1 MKRPL
6 PQWKTIS
13 FDDER
18 RTKPW
23 PLCFLLFLATFLSTV
38 LSAQETTVRGR
49 VTSADSALAG
59 VTVQVKG
66 TNNSTQTD
74 ENGRFSIN
82 APSNGTLIFTS
93 VGFTTREISVNN
105 RSTVDVPLLSSGGQ
119 QLNEVIVVGY
129 GTQRR
134 ATVTGSVS
142 TIKSEELLKTPSTTT
157 SGALVGK
164 IQGITA
170 RQPDARPGAQTNI
183 QIRNMGNPLY
193 VIDGVPADAG
203 QFNQLGVADVDNIS
217 ILKDASAAIYGLR
230 AANGVILVTTKKGR
244 TGGKADINISGYK
257 GYQDLTRLPHPPDAA
272 TYLRGLAWSNQNRG
286 IPNPTDLTP
295 ETIAKWEKGEPGF
308 QGYDYYKEIL
318 RPNVPQSYIN
328 ASASGGGPS
337 SRYYFSYSH
346 TDQDALIKDF
356 TFRRD
361 NFQANLE
368 SGLAKGLKLS
378 AQISGRI
385 EGRHQTGVPGLDD
398 YFNPLLS
405 IYSMWPTERPYANDN
420 PLYVNRTHNINVNP
434 ATYKEEF
441 TGYSQEDWRAIK
453 PIFSLQYDLPFG
465 LSAKGTYSYNYTTQR
480 LEEFEYTYNVY
491 DYTPASANSPEKY
504 TAVPGNQNPWRRKRD
519 QNISEQF
526 MQFQLNYNHK
536 FGDHTVSAVAAAE
549 RQELKSDW
557 FETGSL
563 PQNNTVAVVYFTD
576 QNRLDTRFNEEARAG
591 YIGRINYNYKN
602 KYLIE
607 GLGRYDG
614 SYLYAKG
621 SRFGLFPGLSLGWR
635 PLEEPFMKNGFG
647 SKLTDLKIR
656 ASYGE
661 TGSEIGSFNG
671 TAPVAPTAF
680 GYLVGYDYASGAG
693 SAVFNNTLIT
703 GVRPRGL
710 PTTTL
715 TWVTNISKNI
725 GIDFS
730 VMKNKLSGSI
740 DLFERKRTGLPA
752 PQYDVL
758 LPAEAGYSFPNQ
770 NLESDAIRGIEGVLT
785 FSNSTQR
792 GFTYTT
798 SINGTLAR
806 LKSISR
812 YKPRFGNSFNEWRTS
827 AENRWAN
834 PTFGLEVIGQ
844 FQSQEEIDNYPI
856 NNDGQNNRT
865 HLPGDL
871 KFADNNGDGIINN
884 LDERVIGYGYSTDGA
899 NPVQPLLSFGFNNNF
914 QYKGFSLQ
922 VDFSGASM
930 QTFERRFEAQVP
942 FQNNGAGVDY
952 LISDAWRRTDPFN
965 ANSAWTPGTY
975 PAVRKDVNHVS
986 LSNRSDFWMT
996 NISYVRLRNLELG
1009 YSLPKSLLQRF
1020 GVGGLRIYVHGTNLF
1035 SIDNMKEFG
1044 FDPEINA
1051 NNGIV
1056 YPQQRLYTFGFNLN
1070 L

>member
-1 MKRPL
+1 MKKRL
-6 PQWKTIS
+6 LNWKIVPS
-13 FDDER
+13 AKESR
-18 RTKPW
+18 AKPW
-23 PLCFLLFLATFLSTV
+23 KFCFLLFLATFLSTV
-38 LSAQETTVRGR
+38 LFAQSTVRGR
-49 VTSADSALAG
+49 VTSGDTALAG

-66 TNNSTQTD
+66 TTTSTQTD
-74 ENGRFSIN
+74 DNGRFSIS
-82 APSNGTLIFTS
+82 APSNGTLVFTS
-93 VGFTTREISVNN
+93 IGFTAREVGINN
-105 RSTVDVPLLSSGGQ
+105 RTTVDLTMQAAAGQ
-119 QLNEVIVVGY
+119 QLNDVVVVGY

-142 TIKSEELLKTPSTTT
+142 TIKSDELLKTPSTTT

-164 IQGITA
+164 IQGITT

-183 QIRNMGNPLY
+183 QVRNMGNPLY

-244 TGGKADINISGYK
+244 TGAKADINISGYT
-257 GYQDLTRLPHPPDAA
+257 GYQNLTRLPHPPDAA

-286 IPNPTDLTP
+286 LPNPTDLTP
-295 ETIAKWEKGEPGF
+295 ETIAKWERGEPGF
-308 QGYDYYKEIL
+308 QSYDYHREIL
-318 RPNVPQSYIN
+318 KPNVPQSYIN

-356 TFRRD
+356 YFKRD

-378 AQISGRI
+378 TQISGRI
-385 EGRHQTGVPGLDD
+385 ERRHQTGVPGLDD

-420 PLYVNRTHNINVNP
+420 PNYVNRTHNINVNP
-434 ATYKEEF
+434 ATYEEKF
-441 TGYSQEDWRAIK
+441 TGYSQDEWRSIK
-453 PIFSLQYDLPFG
+453 PIFGIQYDLPFG
-465 LSAKGTYSYNYTTQR
+465 LTAKATYSYTYTTQR
-480 LEEFEYTYNVY
+480 LEEFEYTYDVY
-491 DYTPASANSPEKY
+491 DYVPATGTTPEKY
-504 TAVPGNQNPWRRKRD
+504 VAVPGNQNPWRRKRD

-526 MQFQLNYNHK
+526 MQFQLNYNK
-536 FGDHTVSAVAAAE
+536 KIGDHTISAIAAAE
-549 RQELKSDW
+549 RQELKGDW

-563 PQNNTVAVVYFTD
+563 PQNNTVAIVYFTD
-576 QNRLDTRFNEEARAG
+576 QNRLDTRFYEEARAG
-591 YIGRINYNYKN
+591 YIGRVNYTYKN
-602 KYLIE
+602 KYLLE

-614 SYLYAKG
+614 SYLYRPG
-621 SRFGLFPGLSLGWR
+621 SRYGFFPGVSIGWR
-635 PLEEPFMKNGFG
+635 PLEENFMKTGFG
-647 SKLTDLKIR
+647 SKFSDLKIR
-656 ASYGE
+656 ASYGQ
-661 TGSEIGSFNG
+661 TGSELGA
-671 TAPVAPTAF
+671 APFAF
-680 GYLVGYDYASGAG
+680 RPGYDYAQGTS
-693 SAVFNNTLIT
+693 VFNGSLVT

-725 GIDFS
+725 GIDFALFN
-730 VMKNKLSGSI
+730 NKLSGTF
-740 DLFERKRTGLPA
+740 DVFERRRNGLPA

-758 LPAEAGYSFPNQ
+758 LPAEAGYGFPNQ
-770 NLESDAIRGIEGVLT
+770 NLESDAIRGVEGILT
-785 FSNSTQR
+785 WSNSTK
-792 GFTYTT
+792 GGLLYST
-798 SINGTLAR
+798 SINGTIAR
-806 LKSISR
+806 LRSVSR
-812 YKPRFGNSFNEWRTS
+812 YKPRFGNSYDEWRFS
-827 AENRWAN
+827 AEDRWAN
-834 PTFGLEVIGQ
+834 PTFGYRTIGQ

-871 KFADNNGDGIINN
+871 KFEDVNGDGIING

-899 NPVQPLLSFGFNNNF
+899 NVVQPLLSFGFNNNF
-914 QYKGFSLQ
+914 QFKGFSLQ

-930 QTFERRFEAQVP
+930 QTYERRFEAQVP
-942 FQNNGAGVDY
+942 FQNNGAGIDY
-952 LISDAWRRTDPFN
+952 LINDAWRRSDAFN
-965 ANSAWTPGTY
+965 GNSPWIPGKY
-975 PAVRKDVNHVS
+975 PAVRKDVNHIS
-986 LSNRSDFWMT
+986 LSRRSDFWMT

-1009 YSLPKSLLQRF
+1009 YSLPKSLIQRF
-1020 GVGGLRIYVHGTNLF
+1020 GVSNLRVYVHGTNLF

-1056 YPQQRLYTFGFNLN
+1056 YPQQRIYTFGFNVN